1 MRKLL
6 LIVAAALTAL
16 FCLTGCK
23 KRSDGNESGQTNKT
37 AEYEAKA
44 KEQINAE
51 NMDAELEKIEKAL
64 EQEMSQGQ

>member
-23 KRSDGNESGQTNKT
+23 KRPEETSTMT
-37 AEYEAKA
+37 EYEAKA

-64 EQEMSQGQ
+64 EQEISSGQ